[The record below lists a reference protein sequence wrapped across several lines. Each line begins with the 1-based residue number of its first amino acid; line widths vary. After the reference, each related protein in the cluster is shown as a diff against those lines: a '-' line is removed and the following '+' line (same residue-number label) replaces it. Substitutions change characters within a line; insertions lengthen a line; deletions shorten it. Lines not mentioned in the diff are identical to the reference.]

1 MSKTLVITNDFPPR
15 KGGIQTFVS
24 QLLGEL
30 DPRSVVV
37 FTSNWAG
44 AAEYDQTMNY
54 PVIRTKSSVLLP
66 TPWRIKQLK
75 QVMQTYGCE
84 QVLFG
89 ALAPLGLMSRSLK
102 RLGIKNIVALTHG
115 HEAGWAKI
123 PLLRLLLKLSAKHV
137 DVVTYLTQYTKG
149 EIQPLLN
156 PNSHLIQL
164 TPAVDANRY
173 APVTAELKDQ
183 FRAKYDLT
191 GNLVVLG
198 LSRLMPRKGFDL
210 VIKSLPKLV
219 SDFPNLKFVIA
230 GGGPDKK
237 RLLKLTKRLKMSDYV
252 KFLGSVAYQDLPEI
266 YNLADVFVMPCRTRL
281 AGLDV
286 EGFGIVYLEAAATAI
301 PVLAGK
307 SGGAVEAV
315 LPGKTGELVDQFNF
329 TQQLRRL
336 LSDATLRNEYGAAGR
351 SWVSKDFTL
360 TSRGKK
366 LQELLELRTQ

>member
-30 DPRSVVV
+30 DPSSVVV

-44 AAEYDQTMNY
+44 AAQYDQTMHY
-54 PVIRTKSSVLLP
+54 SVIRIKSSVLLP
-66 TPWRIKQLK
+66 TPWRIKQIK

-102 RLGIKNIVALTHG
+102 RQGIKNIVALTHG

-137 DVVTYLTQYTKG
+137 DVVTYLTQYTKDQ
-149 EIQPLLN
+149 IQPLLN

-164 TPAVDANRY
+164 TPAVDTNRY
-173 APVTAELKDQ
+173 VPVTAELKEQ
-183 FRAKYDLT
+183 LRVKYQLT

-219 SDFPNLKFVIA
+219 SGFPNLKFVIA

-237 RLLKLTKRLKMSDYV
+237 RLLKLTKRLKMTDYV
-252 KFLGSVAYQDLPEI
+252 KFLGSVPYQDLPEI

-286 EGFGIVYLEAAATAI
+286 EGFGIVYLEAAATAL
-301 PVLAGK
+301 PVLAGN

-315 LPGKTGELVDQFNF
+315 LPGKTGELVDHFNF

-336 LSDATLRNEYGAAGR
+336 LSDVTLRNEYGAAGR
-351 SWVSKDFTL
+351 SWVSKEFTL
-360 TSRGKK
+360 TSRGIK
-366 LQELLELRTQ
+366 LQELLEIRSQ

>member
-30 DPRSVVV
+30 DPSSVVV
-37 FTSNWAG
+37 FTSNWIG
-44 AAEYDQTMNY
+44 AAQYDQTLNY
-54 PVIRTKSSVLLP
+54 PVIRIKSTVLLP
-66 TPWRIKQLK
+66 TPWRIKQIK

-102 RLGIKNIVALTHG
+102 RQGIENIVALTHG

-123 PLLRLLLKLSAKHV
+123 PLLRLLLKFSAKHV
-137 DVVTYLTQYTKG
+137 DVVTYLTQYTKSQ
-149 EIQPLLN
+149 IQPLLN
-156 PNSHLIQL
+156 PNSHLVQL

-173 APVTAELKDQ
+173 APVTAELKEQ
-183 FRAKYDLT
+183 LRAKYDLT

-237 RLLKLTKRLKMSDYV
+237 RLLKLTKRLKMTDYV
-252 KFLGSVAYQDLPEI
+252 KFLGSVPYKDLPEI

-286 EGFGIVYLEAAATAI
+286 EGFGIVYLEAAATAL
-301 PVLAGK
+301 PVLAGN

-315 LPGKTGELVDQFNF
+315 LPGKTGELVDNLNL
-329 TQQLRRL
+329 TEQLSKF
-336 LSDATLRNEYGAAGR
+336 LSDATLRNEYGTAGR

-360 TSRGKK
+360 TSRGIN
-366 LQELLELRTQ
+366 LQELLELRSQ

>member
-30 DPRSVVV
+30 DPSSVVV

-44 AAEYDQTMNY
+44 AAEYDQTMDY
-54 PVIRTKSSVLLP
+54 PVIRIKSSVLLP
-66 TPWRIKQLK
+66 TPWRIKQIK

-89 ALAPLGLMSRSLK
+89 ALAPLGLMSRTLK
-102 RLGIKNIVALTHG
+102 RHGIKNIVAITHG

-137 DVVTYLTQYTKG
+137 DVVTYLTQYTKSQ
-149 EIQPLLN
+149 IQSLLN
-156 PNSHLIQL
+156 PNSHWIQL

-173 APVTAELKDQ
+173 APVAAELKEQ
-183 FRAKYDLT
+183 LRAKYDLT
-191 GNLVVLG
+191 GNLVILG

-219 SDFPNLKFVIA
+219 SDLPNLKFVIA

-237 RLLKLTKRLKMSDYV
+237 RLLKLTMRLKMTDYV
-252 KFLGSVAYQDLPEI
+252 KFLGSVPYQDLPEI

-286 EGFGIVYLEAAATAI
+286 EGFGIVYLEAAATAL

-360 TSRGKK
+360 TSRGMK
-366 LQELLELRTQ
+366 LQELLELRTL